1 MSLQPEVRG
10 ALQRATALF
19 GWASLG
25 LAVAAAACLAWL
37 PISDPDRKELEDLIV
52 IPALLGILSIAF
64 ALVAVATGLAALV
77 GNHGRLPR
85 PVAVPWA
92 ACGLLLMLGALVVAS
107 RA

>member
-19 GWASLG
+19 GWASPG

-37 PISDPDRKELEDLIV
+37 PISDPDRKDLEDLIV
-52 IPALLGILSIAF
+52 IPALGILSIAF